1 METVRSCFFF
11 GLQYIKSNR
20 AQCDSNAAMGIFP
33 SSIEY
38 TDCMVNISLS
48 GIGLV
53 DDSAVSTYLLL
64 LITLDN
70 SCRLVA
76 GGVKPSI

>member
-1 METVRSCFFF
+1 
-11 GLQYIKSNR
+11 
-20 AQCDSNAAMGIFP
+20 MGIFP